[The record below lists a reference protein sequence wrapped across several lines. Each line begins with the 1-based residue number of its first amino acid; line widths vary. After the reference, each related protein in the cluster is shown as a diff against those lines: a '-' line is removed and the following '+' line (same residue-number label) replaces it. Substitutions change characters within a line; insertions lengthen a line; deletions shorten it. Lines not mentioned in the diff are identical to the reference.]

1 VDVPRAAPPLA
12 ILAGIGIASGFFSA
26 LFGVGGG
33 IIVVPLLVIAGLAA
47 REAAA
52 TSLAAIGFTAAF
64 GVAAFA
70 ALDHVVWGDAALVG
84 LPAMAGALAGAS
96 AQRRLSTRWLTLL
109 FALFLVAVAVRL
121 LVE

>member
-1 VDVPRAAPPLA
+1 VPRLA
-12 ILAGIGIASGFFSA
+12 SSVPTLVGIGLTGGFFGA

-33 IIVVPLLVIAGLAA
+33 IVVIPLLIFAGFRVKTAT
-47 REAAA
+47 A
-52 TSLAAIGFTAAF
+52 TSLAIIGFTAVFGVIAF
-64 GVAAFA
+64 G
-70 ALDHVVWGDAALVG
+70 ALGHVSWGDAALVG

-109 FALFLVAVAVRL
+109 SALFLVAVAVRL